1 MSNIVDLQEE
11 REINALIDRLG
22 QTISANSETVNRTFA
37 ALDGELT
44 MKNEEAIMVSIRLP
58 KSLVEGIDDAA
69 REIAYREKRKV
80 TRSSLVTEWLENS
93 YKAYLEESGK

>member
-22 QTISANSETVNRTFA
+22 QTISANSDTAMRTFA
-37 ALDGELT
+37 ALNGKLP
-44 MKNEEAIMVSIRLP
+44 MKNSEAIMLSVRLP
-58 KSLVEGIDDAA
+58 QSLVEGIDDAA

-80 TRSSLVTEWLENS
+80 TRSSLVTEWLEAS
-93 YKAYLEESGK
+93 YKKYLEEQSS